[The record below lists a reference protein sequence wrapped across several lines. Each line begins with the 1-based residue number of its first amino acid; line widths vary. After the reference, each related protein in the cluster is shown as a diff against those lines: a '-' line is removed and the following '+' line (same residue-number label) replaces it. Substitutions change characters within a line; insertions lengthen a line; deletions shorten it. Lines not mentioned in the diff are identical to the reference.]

1 MNPSVVGAS
10 VGILLA
16 LANFV
21 ASIAMSS
28 IALRFSKSMSIAFV
42 LGAFFGRLVF
52 IFLAFY
58 LMAQTV
64 RIDLSSSLL
73 SFVACFTI
81 LLVWE
86 VMIYYRKA
94 RASGKTAQRWG

>member
-1 MNPSVVGAS
+1 MSPSVVGAL

-42 LGAFFGRLVF
+42 LGAFFGRLAF

-58 LMAQTV
+58 LMAQTT

-73 SFVACFTI
+73 SFVVCFTV
-81 LLVWE
+81 LLVCE
-86 VMIYYRKA
+86 VMVYYRKA
-94 RASGKTAQRWG
+94 QATGKAAPRRG